1 MLGLS
6 VVAFLVLIDVDFEM
20 LNVGSIA
27 TRAVE
32 TGLHGAGW
40 ERVGIHVM
48 PEMPVRRPF
57 PDAVAVPNH
66 RHHVMQHGPKASTR
80 P

>member
-1 MLGLS
+1 MLGVS
-6 VVAFLVLIDVDFEM
+6 VVAFIALIDVDLEPV
-20 LNVGSIA
+20 NVESIA

-48 PEMPVRRPF
+48 PEMPVRRPS
-57 PDAVAVPNH
+57 PDTVAVPNH
-66 RHHVMQHGPKASTR
+66 RHHVMNPVRISIEH
-80 P
+80 